1 MLRAELGSG
10 DKETGPTEAGE
21 PRGGA
26 PFAVETRDLDKTMR
40 KQAKLGTSLV
50 VQWLRIHH
58 PMQGDKGPWPG
69 N

>member
-26 PFAVETRDLDKTMR
+26 PFAVATRDLDETVR
-40 KQAKLGTSLV
+40 KQAKLGTSL
-50 VQWLRIHH
+50 WSS
-58 PMQGDKGPWPG
+58 G
-69 N
+69 